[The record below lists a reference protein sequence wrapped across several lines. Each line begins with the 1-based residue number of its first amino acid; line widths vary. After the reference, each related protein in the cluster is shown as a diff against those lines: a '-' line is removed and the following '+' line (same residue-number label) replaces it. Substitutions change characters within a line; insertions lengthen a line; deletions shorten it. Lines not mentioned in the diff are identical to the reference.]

1 MKLDRK
7 KIISIFVLFLF
18 SGSVLSLAANL
29 FMNPTT
35 PEETEAVIVVLETT
49 KGNIEIELD
58 EEKAPVTVENF
69 LTYVNAGYY
78 DGLCFHRVMYG
89 FVVQGG
95 GFEPDGTYKNTM
107 EPIEIES
114 DNGLSNVNGT
124 IAMARSAEP
133 DSATSQFY
141 FNIADNDALD
151 YVDAENPGYTV
162 FGKVVSGMD
171 VVMDIAQ
178 SETSVHEVYYAD
190 YDYTGMVEDW
200 PIDDIIITSA
210 YVKDQ

>member
-35 PEETEAVIVVLETT
+35 PEETEAIIVVLETT
-49 KGNIEIELD
+49 KGDIEIELD

-69 LTYVNAGYY
+69 LTYVNAGWY

-95 GFEPDGTYKNTM
+95 GFEPDGTFKNTM

-124 IAMARSAEP
+124 IAMARSTDP

-141 FNIADNDALD
+141 FNIADNEALD

-171 VVMDIAQ
+171 VVMDIAR

-210 YVKDQ
+210 YLKE